1 MQDNDQAT
9 HEARLILD
17 VKYDLNRVPPETLH
31 QLLKDLV
38 QRALSEGL
46 LTGHTEAEVASYE
59 VTVVAKP
66 EPLEEDAIARLMSHR
81 IENSDLALEDIPN
94 RLAKFGLMEPHTFV
108 AEMRERIDMAEGQY
122 D

>member
-9 HEARLILD
+9 HEARLTLD
-17 VKYDLNRVPPETLH
+17 VKYDLNRVPPEKLH

-38 QRALSEGL
+38 QHALSEGL

-66 EPLEEDAIARLMSHR
+66 EPLEEEAVARLMSHR
-81 IENSDLALEDIPN
+81 IENGDLALEDIPN